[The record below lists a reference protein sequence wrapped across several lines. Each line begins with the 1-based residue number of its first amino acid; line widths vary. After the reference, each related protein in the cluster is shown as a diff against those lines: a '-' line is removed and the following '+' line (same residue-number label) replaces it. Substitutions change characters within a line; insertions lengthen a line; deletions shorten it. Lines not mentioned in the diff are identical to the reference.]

1 MSPKKILAFFTF
13 SAIHRRHAPGIA
25 RRGTLTEDLEDYNPL
40 DQLVPVGGNP
50 LITMQGITLRKG
62 DTMLLAGTSW
72 EIREGQNWVILGPNG
87 SGKSVLARA
96 VKGDV
101 PYVRGKMTRHV
112 PESCGERIGY
122 LSFELQEEILL
133 REDRLEEAR
142 FFSGGRGHALTAA
155 ETLGLGDDAR
165 EALNDLN
172 DVMGVCP
179 LLNRSLRALSN
190 GEIRKILITRALL
203 LSPKLLILDEP
214 FAGLDVASRESLAGA
229 ITGLMTRGTQ
239 IILVT
244 QRLEEIIPG
253 ISHVLIIR
261 DGRVIH
267 AGLREE
273 VLTPEAIRPF
283 ARTADT
289 LPPLPRP
296 IPVTTAAAA
305 AADADLLV
313 DMKNIHVAY
322 GELTVLDHL
331 TWSVRRGEKWAVVGP
346 NGSGKSTLLALIT
359 GDNLQVYANEVILF
373 GKRRGE
379 GESIWDIRRRIGL
392 VSPELQIQYRQPV
405 TVREAVLSGFFDS
418 IGLYKKA
425 TPEQMELADQWLAC
439 IGMADRADKSFNRLS
454 YGEKR
459 LTLVARA
466 MVKSPE
472 LLILDEPCQGLDRA
486 NREMVLALME
496 GIGRQTST
504 GLVYVTHHESEMI
517 PCIEYVLKLGKD
529 GQKFRR
535 EPHGRIKSD
544 QEPPRKASG

>member
-1 MSPKKILAFFTF
+1 MDP
-13 SAIHRRHAPGIA
+13 
-25 RRGTLTEDLEDYNPL
+25 
-40 DQLVPVGGNP
+40 LVPGGGNP
-50 LITMQGITLRKG
+50 LITMEGITLRKG

-72 EIREGQNWVILGPNG
+72 EIRDGQNWAILGPNG

-101 PYVRGKMTRHV
+101 PYVRGKMIRHV
-112 PESCGERIGY
+112 PEALGERIGY

-165 EALNDLN
+165 ETLNDLT
-172 DVMGVCP
+172 DVMGVRP
-179 LLNRSLRALSN
+179 LLNRKLRALSN

-203 LSPKLLILDEP
+203 QSPKLLILDEP
-214 FAGLDVASRESLAGA
+214 FAGLDVASRESLATA
-229 ITGLMTRGTQ
+229 ITGLMARGTQ
-239 IILVT
+239 ILLVT

-253 ISHVLIIR
+253 ISHVIIIR

-273 VLTPEAIRPF
+273 VLTPEAMRPF

-305 AADADLLV
+305 TDADPLV
-313 DMKNIHVAY
+313 DMRNIHVAY

-392 VSPELQIQYRQPV
+392 VSPELQVQYRQPV

-425 TPEQMELADQWLAC
+425 SPAQLELADQWLDC
-439 IGMADRADKSFNRLS
+439 IGMAERADRSFNRLS

-472 LLILDEPCQGLDRA
+472 LLILDEPCQGLDRE

-504 GLVYVTHHESEMI
+504 GMIYVTHHEAEMI
-517 PCIEYVLKLGKD
+517 PCIQHVLKLGKD
-529 GQKFRR
+529 GRKFRR
-535 EPHGRIKSD
+535 ESHGRMQAD
-544 QEPPRKASG
+544 QEPPRKANG